1 MGRDNPV
8 HQPEDTADPLE
19 MFCQAVTDDL
29 SMLAVLHNVEPDA
42 GLIDALR
49 NCNFPEGLGLQL
61 RSKGGLQVLELME
74 QALKAM
80 PKQLDK
86 GVLDELAADYA
97 SIYLNYGIQASPEE
111 SVWID
116 DENLICQ
123 DTMFQVRSWY
133 KRHGLAAPDW
143 RKRPDDHLVLELNF
157 ISYLFADDPTEAS
170 FREAAQFMD
179 EHLLRWLTDFGTR
192 VSQRCATPYFAGVAT
207 LTSAYCEELRDLL
220 AETLNEPR
228 PSREEIEDRMNTK
241 PEPEEVPVSFMPG
254 MGPVV

>member
-1 MGRDNPV
+1 MGRENPV

-29 SMLAVLHNVEPDA
+29 AMLAVLHNAEPDA
-42 GLIDALR
+42 GLIEALR
-49 NCNFPEGLGLQL
+49 NSNFPEGLGLQL
-61 RSKGGLQVLELME
+61 RCKGGLQVLELME

-86 GVLDELAADYA
+86 AVLDELAADYA

-123 DTMFQVRSWY
+123 DTMFQVRTWY
-133 KRHGLAAPDW
+133 ERHGLVAPDW
-143 RKRPDDHLVLELNF
+143 RKRPDDHLVLELYF
-157 ISYLFADDPTEAS
+157 IIHLFEIDPTDES

-179 EHLLRWLTDFGTR
+179 AHLLRWLTNFGTR

-207 LTSAYCEELRDLL
+207 LTGAYCEELRDLL
-220 AETLNEPR
+220 AEILNEPR
-228 PSREEIEDRMNTK
+228 PSQEEIEDRMK
-241 PEPEEVPVSFMPG
+241 PKLEPEEVPVSFVPG